1 MLHTARKQK
10 LRVENDADAAAEN
23 TNPNQHVAELERYQG
38 AGMGATLAL
47 FRPGSSDLR
56 LQSIR
61 VKH

>member
-1 MLHTARKQK
+1 MLHTTRKQK

-38 AGMGATLAL
+38 AILAL
-47 FRPGSSDLR
+47 FRSGSSDLR